1 MKRSA
6 VLVAVLVVLGM
17 FLGTQVIAQEEAKP
31 YSGDIWSR
39 STLTGDWSGARNGL
53 AAKGVTFDMNLAQ
66 ITQGVTN
73 GGKDSSW
80 QYGGRGNLTVNVDTQ
95 KLGLWPGGFFTAEF
109 EGNFNDSVNGKT
121 GALMPVNTNAL
132 FPMPKQSG
140 KNDGNN
146 LNVPEVSFAQFFS
159 PYAGVTFGKV
169 DTMSGDMNEFA
180 HGKGDVQFFNT
191 AFSVNP
197 VSLMTVPYSTLGT
210 GVIVLPTKDPNAV
223 IINFLVLQANGQA
236 STIGFSD
243 LDGDKL
249 TFAGEGRVRTD
260 FFGLTGHQLIGATY
274 SNKEFTNLDQRL
286 RIVLE
291 NQSLKSKK
299 GSWNMYYNFDQY
311 LYEPKKGSGQ
321 GVGVFG
327 RFGASDG
334 NPNPV
339 HYFLS
344 AGVGGKGIIPGRP
357 LDRLGVGYYY
367 IDVQSVTVQG
377 PFRERKFLRD
387 EQGVEV
393 FYNIAVTP
401 WMQVTPDL
409 QVVKGAQKQQISGGV
424 NDVHT
429 ATVLGL
435 RLNLVF

>member
-1 MKRSA
+1 MMRR
-6 VLVAVLVVLGM
+6 LVVSMALVTLLGM
-17 FLGTQVIAQEEAKP
+17 FLCGEVFAQDESKP

-39 STLTGDWSGARNGL
+39 STLTGDWGGARKDL

-66 ITQGVTN
+66 ITQGVVH
-73 GGKDSSW
+73 GGKDMSW

-121 GALMPVNTNAL
+121 GALVPVNTNQL
-132 FPMPKQSG
+132 FPMPTG
-140 KNDGNN
+140 DN

-159 PYAGVTFGKV
+159 PYAGVTFGKL

-180 HGKGDVQFFNT
+180 HGKGDVQFFNL
-191 AFSVNP
+191 AFSINP
-197 VSLMTVPYSTLGT
+197 VALMTVPYSTWGA
-210 GVIVLPTKDPNAV
+210 GVIVLPTKDPNAASV
-223 IINFLVLQANGQA
+223 NFMVLQGNGEPN
-236 STIGFSD
+236 TIGLND
-243 LDGDKL
+243 LTSHKMV
-249 TFAGEGRVRTD
+249 FAGEGRIRTG
-260 FFGLTGHQLIGATY
+260 FFGLTGHQSIGASY
-274 SNKEFTNLDQRL
+274 SNKEFTDLDQRL
-286 RIVLE
+286 GFVLE
-291 NQSLKSKK
+291 NRSLETKK
-299 GSWNMYYNFDQY
+299 GSWNIYYNFDQY

-339 HYFLS
+339 HFFLS
-344 AGVGGKGIIPGRP
+344 AGVGGKGIIPCRP

-367 IDVQSVTVQG
+367 IDVKSITLQG
-377 PFRERKFLRD
+377 PLAERRFLRD
-387 EQGVEV
+387 EQGMEA
-393 FYNIAVTP
+393 FYNIAITP

-409 QVVKGAQKQQISGGV
+409 QIIRGAQKESVIGGV
-424 NDVHT
+424 SDVHT
-429 ATVLGL
+429 ATILGL